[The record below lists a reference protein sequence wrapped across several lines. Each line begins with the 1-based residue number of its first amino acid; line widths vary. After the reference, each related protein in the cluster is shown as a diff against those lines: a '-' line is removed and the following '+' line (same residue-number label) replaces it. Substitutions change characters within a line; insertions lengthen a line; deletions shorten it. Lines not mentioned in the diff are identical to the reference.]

1 MIEMIKSYKPVA
13 NSVFQSG
20 SKSSIAI
27 RPSPVLARG
36 VSFAVPAFQTLF
48 CATALSLLLESAACG
63 QSFLKRGI
71 KVPVIQIP
79 IDAHKALRDVPV
91 EAVVEKKGIA
101 VSVPNSSEPGENVK
115 VNDPAN
121 LVMEANKLEG
131 QLPTGVLAEAKRGG
145 FDATSLG
152 PPSVNEFK
160 HRSDR
165 MLDPQLKQRP
175 DYKQVET
182 AYNEAQAAYDK
193 ARGLFDAGDIPG
205 FYNAR
210 EALRN
215 QLLDTVILI
224 ETLYGNL
231 RDKPDRTEDDRT
243 VSAHFIKFADSIRAD
258 LSELRAL
265 EGGLTR
271 RTTSVEKAIY
281 GFDDNFEVFTLQRL
295 YKNAPAVGLIRDK
308 NTPSKAIGTVFLIGK
323 NVVATA
329 AHCIRDHRDK
339 LSDLELVFFY
349 EMGLKKDDETVV
361 EDVAQVPCVV
371 AAEIVNGDDVVPRG
385 NFDFADFAVLR
396 FHLPIEMT
404 HGAKWIEALARINA
418 IKPLQLS
425 LRPAVYPD
433 ALCGI
438 GHPRGAKKQVHLNC
452 RVLLPFELQG
462 DARRNSFVTQLARR
476 IGVVRDIRKNTS
488 RSSLSDAEIRL
499 VKALYSPDP
508 TGDGKTLLYADRKD
522 GLARPAI
529 GIEADTFPGDSGGP
543 ILDIKTNAVVGI
555 LVSGEPT
562 SDNMIESVTIK
573 QHEVALPIEF
583 LIASL
588 GNDKI
593 QEFGIKI
600 LPRPQ

>member
-1 MIEMIKSYKPVA
+1 MIEMIESCKRVA

-182 AYNEAQAAYDK
+182 AYNEAQAAYDR

-210 EALRN
+210 EALRD
-215 QLLDTVILI
+215 QLLNTVILI

-231 RDKPDRTEDDRT
+231 RDKSDRTENDKT

-258 LSELRAL
+258 LWELRAL

-271 RTTSVEKAIY
+271 RATPVDKAIY

-329 AHCIRDHRDK
+329 AHCVRDHRDK

-349 EMGLKKDDETVV
+349 EMGLKQDDETVV
-361 EDVAQVPCVV
+361 EEMTQVPCVV
-371 AAEIVNGDDVVPRG
+371 AAEVVNGDDVAPKG
-385 NFDFADFAVLR
+385 NFDFADFAVLK
-396 FHLPIEMT
+396 FHPPAAAMGSKAT
-404 HGAKWIEALARINA
+404 DRINA
-418 IKPLQLS
+418 IKPLHLS

-438 GHPRGAKKQVHLNC
+438 GHPRGEKKQVHLNC
-452 RVLLPFELQG
+452 RVLLPFELG
-462 DARRNSFVTQLARR
+462 DARRNSFVTQIARR

-543 ILDIKTNAVVGI
+543 ILDVKTNAVVGI